1 MKYLCITIV
10 TLVFVSPD
18 IEAKKHAKGKSQN
31 MHQQHIWINFDS
43 AQMAKG
49 KYHPWRSAVIFS
61 KHHHLGAHLLQLEF
75 GRWSG
80 TSHTQFF
87 DRPWPTKKHTEPTAL
102 LTRGQQ
108 FRPFAWCVWVK
119 FAVPLPLKLN
129 FLENWMDNTSRPI
142 WYSTNPIETLIFS
155 TITTAL
161 PMNSVS
167 VSVPRRATPRKTDME
182 PNN

>member
-10 TLVFVSPD
+10 TLVVVGPD
-18 IEAKKHAKGKSQN
+18 IEAKITLKNTNPNHAKGKSLN
-31 MHQQHIWINFDS
+31 MHQQHIWNHFDS

-49 KYHPWRSAVIFS
+49 KYHPWRSAMIFS

-75 GRWSG
+75 GRWSS

-108 FRPFAWCVWVK
+108 FRPFVWCVWVK
-119 FAVPLPLKLN
+119 FTVSLALKLKL
-129 FLENWMDNTSRPI
+129 FGELDGQHIP
-142 WYSTNPIETLIFS
+142 TNLIFYKPHWDVD
-155 TITTAL
+155 IFHH
-161 PMNSVS
+161 
-167 VSVPRRATPRKTDME
+167 
-182 PNN
+182 NNRFAHEFGLSICS